1 MSRATEFLKA
11 RGLLNEAGTKDIEA
25 KHEGIT
31 ELPEG
36 AWGDWGVEKLVSHFI
51 ALAKKKGKPAMS
63 NSINNIIRWNKNT
76 NKELSSK
83 AREVMD
89 KLMASKVWENI

>member
-1 MSRATEFLKA
+1 MTRYIDFLKSK
-11 RGLLNEAGTKDIEA
+11 GLLNEAGAKDIEA

-36 AWGDWGVEKLVSHFI
+36 AWGDWGVEKLVNHFI
-51 ALAKKKGKPAMS
+51 SLAKKKGKPAMS
-63 NSINNIIRWNKNT
+63 NAINNIIRWNKSD